1 MSSIV
6 NTHWILRD
14 VSVVVVVVVVRDYN
28 SAGKCFWSFVL
39 QSHIANVPS
48 VL

>member
-14 VSVVVVVVVVRDYN
+14 VSVVVVVVVGDYN

-39 QSHIANVPS
+39 QSHIAIVPS

>member
-14 VSVVVVVVVVRDYN
+14 VSVVVVVVVRDYN